1 MSGFTRDP
9 RYYDDQ
15 IVYEALLIKWRRYH
29 ARCGYGQDWVGAHAE
44 PAGFTVVR
52 RGSGFVALVGPGL
65 TSDVDES
72 RLTANALW
80 EAVTGSPGTQDWFEK
95 VHVMD
100 RSPAVEAE
108 RKKVNDEYYGA
119 RRERSK
125 AAQAE
130 PLSAAQLKY
139 LTSLASKTSRERF
152 TEEFVRAVKGS
163 IVAPVGAKEKTA
175 AALARL
181 TKAAAR
187 KLITALLERPPEP

>member
-15 IVYEALLIKWRRYH
+15 LVYEALLSKWDRYH
-29 ARCGYGQDWVGAHAE
+29 ARCRCGEDWIGAHAE

-65 TSDVDES
+65 TIDVDES

-80 EAVTGSPGTQDWFEK
+80 EAVTGSPGTQDWFET

-108 RKKVNDEYYGA
+108 RKKANDEYYGA
-119 RRERSK
+119 RRERSRTAK
-125 AAQAE
+125 AE

-139 LTSLASKTSRERF
+139 LTSLAAKTSRERF
-152 TEEFVRAVKGS
+152 DEQFARAVKGS
-163 IVAPVGAKEKTA
+163 SVTLRSGEEKTA
-175 AALARL
+175 AALKRL
-181 TKAAAR
+181 TKATAR
-187 KLITALLERPPEP
+187 KLITGLLDGRP